1 MKRLLP
7 LLMILLVLF
16 ACKKE
21 NSKVNLHHDYF
32 GNVEGKYVVYSVKE
46 ISHLSDGTHDTTY
59 YHLKTVIGDTVY
71 DNAGRLGNK
80 FFRYTRPG
88 GNGNWNLK
96 DVWFIILAD
105 NKGELIEE
113 NERIVKLVFA
123 PTEDKK
129 WDGNI
134 YNTQES
140 MEYTYQDIH
149 KPMIIGSYSL
159 DSTVTV
165 MQEDVFNLIQF
176 RKKYEVYAKGIGLVK
191 KYYQHL
197 NINNFNVNSINT
209 GKELFYSMIEYGVE

>member
-1 MKRLLP
+1 MRLILP
-7 LLMILLVLF
+7 LFIIVLTF
-16 ACKKE
+16 LSCKKE

-32 GNVEGKYVVYSVKE
+32 GNVEGKYVVYNVKE
-46 ISHLSDGTHDTTY
+46 ISHLSDGTHDTIH

-88 GNGNWNLK
+88 GNGSWALK
-96 DVWFIILAD
+96 DVWYIIIAD

-113 NERIVKLVFA
+113 NERIVKMIFA

-134 YNTQES
+134 YNTLES
-140 MEYTYQDIH
+140 MQYSYSNIH
-149 KPMIIGSYSL
+149 MPFSIGSFSL

-165 MQEDVFNLIQF
+165 VQEDAFNMIQY

-191 KYYQHL
+191 KHYQHL
-197 NINNFNVNSINT
+197 NINNFNVSNIST
-209 GKELFYSMIEYGVE
+209 GKELFYNMIQFGVE